1 MKQIMNLSAI
11 KHVPMSADAHGI
23 SEQEVVFRLRC
34 GRDALRACTLYYA
47 DRACRQTPVIFSS
60 TPMKVVAQDEW
71 FDYYEVILK
80 SPYKRICYYFELDD
94 GKEKLLYYSD
104 FFAHQRVDDRSEYY
118 QLPFNHRAD
127 IAEVPE
133 WAKDAVV
140 YNIFPDS
147 FATARRTISGE
158 PSECIWKG
166 QITHGKLGGSIKGIA
181 ENLDYIK
188 SLGFNC
194 IYINPIFAA
203 GEYHKYD
210 LLDYF
215 HIDPC
220 FGTDEDFR
228 RLVDTCH
235 DMGLR
240 VIIDG
245 VFNHVGW
252 RFFAFEDVVDKGE
265 ASA

>member
-1 MKQIMNLSAI
+1 MPW
-11 KHVPMSADAHGI
+11 V
-23 SEQEVVFRLRC
+23 
-34 GRDALRACTLYYA
+34 RATWPWP
-47 DRACRQTPVIFSS
+47 RRRS
-60 TPMKVVAQDEW
+60 
-71 FDYYEVILK
+71 
-80 SPYKRICYYFELDD
+80 ICYYFELDD
-94 GKEKLLYYSD
+94 GQEKLLYYSD

-147 FATARRTISGE
+147 FATARRAISGE
-158 PSECIWKG
+158 PSECVWKG
-166 QITHGKLGGSIKGIA
+166 QTTHGKLGGSIKGIT

-188 SLGFNC
+188 NLGFNC

-215 HIDPC
+215 HIDRSSLLHALLCRQSLPSDTGD
-220 FGTDEDFR
+220 FFKYTDESCG
-228 RLVDTCH
+228 T
-235 DMGLR
+235 G
-240 VIIDG
+240 
-245 VFNHVGW
+245 
-252 RFFAFEDVVDKGE
+252 
-265 ASA
+265 